1 MASDISN
8 AKGAMTGERYIESLR
23 DGREVWLDGKR
34 VDDVTTHPAFSGMV
48 HEMARIYDLQY
59 TDENVEQMTYPS
71 AETGNRISYS
81 YSLPRTYDEMMT
93 RKRNSEIWMQESFGQ
108 LGRTPDF
115 CSSIVCGWYDV
126 RDELEKYS
134 PKLAGNAARFW
145 RYASEHDIALTHAIG
160 DPQVDRR
167 STTQGEN
174 AAPDNAW
181 IGVGG
186 YGMENPDDDEATA
199 LHVVK
204 ETRDGIVLRGAKQL
218 ATLAPLSNEC
228 LVYLSAT
235 FSNRANNEY
244 VQWFSI
250 PMNTPGLVTVCREP
264 LSQIPGSYGHPFGRR
279 FDEQDAMMFFNNVL
293 VPWDHVVMLY
303 SSEAATRLLGR
314 VNTFGGYSSN
324 IRLYERIRT
333 FVAVVTMLA
342 KANEIDEIRGVR
354 DMLGELVSYAEMI
367 RLAIRGHGRRRAYQ
381 SGWHDGPR
389 RRVCAGHLRGAYLEA
404 GAGRAADHRRHGAR
418 RAAKREGLGQRGD
431 PAVPRQ
437 AAAEQRPRHSGAGAA
452 VPARPRRVHVGLR
465 DAAGGLRVLAPGRRD
480 AQPHEPLP
488 ALQPG
493 AGGRPHQRAA
503 VEADVAPPAALAGVS
518 SRQYTC

>member
-1 MASDISN
+1 MSSDISN
-8 AKGAMTGERYIESLR
+8 AKGALTGERYIESLR

-59 TDENVEQMTYPS
+59 TDELRDLMTYPS

-134 PKLAGNAARFW
+134 PKLAGNAARFH

-354 DMLGELVSYAEMI
+354 DLLGELVSYAEMI
-367 RLAIRGHGRRRAYQ
+367 RLAIRGMDADAHISPGGLMVPGDGFALGIFAAHISKRVLDVLQIIGGMELVAQPSEGDLANRRSAPTSTSCCPATASARRSGCGCSGWPTTCACPPSPRGRR
-381 SGWHDGPR
+381 STSTGT
-389 RRVCAGHLRGAYLEA
+389 GA
-404 GAGRAADHRRHGAR
+404 
-418 RAAKREGLGQRGD
+418 
-431 PAVPRQ
+431 
-437 AAAEQRPRHSGAGAA
+437 
-452 VPARPRRVHVGLR
+452 
-465 DAAGGLRVLAPGRRD
+465 
-480 AQPHEPLP
+480 
-488 ALQPG
+488 
-493 AGGRPHQRAA
+493 
-503 VEADVAPPAALAGVS
+503 
-518 SRQYTC
+518 T

>member
-1 MASDISN
+1 MSSDISN

-59 TDENVEQMTYPS
+59 TDELRDLMTYPS

-126 RDELEKYS
+126 RDELAKYS
-134 PKLAGNAARFW
+134 PKLDGNAAVFH

-218 ATLAPLSNEC
+218 ATLAPAVER
-228 LVYLSAT
+228 V
-235 FSNRANNEY
+235 
-244 VQWFSI
+244 
-250 PMNTPGLVTVCREP
+250 PGLP
-264 LSQIPGSYGHPFGRR
+264 LRH
-279 FDEQDAMMFFNNVL
+279 
-293 VPWDHVVMLY
+293 
-303 SSEAATRLLGR
+303 LLQPRQQR
-314 VNTFGGYSSN
+314 V
-324 IRLYERIRT
+324 R
-333 FVAVVTMLA
+333 AVVLHTH
-342 KANEIDEIRGVR
+342 E
-354 DMLGELVSYAEMI
+354 
-367 RLAIRGHGRRRAYQ
+367 H
-381 SGWHDGPR
+381 
-389 RRVCAGHLRGAYLEA
+389 A
-404 GAGRAADHRRHGAR
+404 GAGHGVPGAAFADP
-418 RAAKREGLGQRGD
+418 GQLRT
-431 PAVPRQ
+431 PLRQ
-437 AAAEQRPRHSGAGAA
+437 ALST
-452 VPARPRRVHVGLR
+452 
-465 DAAGGLRVLAPGRRD
+465 
-480 AQPHEPLP
+480 
-488 ALQPG
+488 
-493 AGGRPHQRAA
+493 
-503 VEADVAPPAALAGVS
+503 
-518 SRQYTC
+518 SRTP

>member
-1 MASDISN
+1 MSSDISN

-59 TDENVEQMTYPS
+59 TDDYIEQMTYRS

-126 RDELEKYS
+126 RDELERV
-134 PKLAGNAARFW
+134 LAQAGRQ
-145 RYASEHDIALTHAIG
+145 RRASSIATPPSTTSRSRTPSAT
-160 DPQVDRR
+160 RR
-167 STTQGEN
+167 STG
-174 AAPDNAW
+174 AARRRGRTRRRTTRGSAW
-181 IGVGG
+181 A
-186 YGMENPDDDEATA
+186 ATA
-199 LHVVK
+199 SK
-204 ETRDGIVLRGAKQL
+204 TRTTTRPRRSTSSRRRATASCCGAPKQL

-235 FSNRANNEY
+235 FSNRANNEF

-264 LSQIPGSYGHPFGRR
+264 LSQIPGSFGHPFGRR

-303 SSEAATRLLGR
+303 SSEAATRLLGPR
-314 VNTFGGYSSN
+314 EHVWG
-324 IRLYERIRT
+324 LQQQHP
-333 FVAVVTMLA
+333 AV
-342 KANEIDEIRGVR
+342 
-354 DMLGELVSYAEMI
+354 
-367 RLAIRGHGRRRAYQ
+367 RA
-381 SGWHDGPR
+381 HP
-389 RRVCAGHLRGAYLEA
+389 HLRGGGHHAGEGQRDRRDPR
-404 GAGRAADHRRHGAR
+404 GAGHAR
-418 RAAKREGLGQRGD
+418 RAGLVRGD
-431 PAVPRQ
+431 D
-437 AAAEQRPRHSGAGAA
+437 
-452 VPARPRRVHVGLR
+452 PARHTRAWTPTRTS
-465 DAAGGLRVLAPGRRD
+465 A
-480 AQPHEPLP
+480 
-488 ALQPG
+488 
-493 AGGRPHQRAA
+493 RAA
-503 VEADVAPPAALAGVS
+503 
-518 SRQYTC
+518 

>member
-1 MASDISN
+1 MSSDISN

-59 TDENVEQMTYPS
+59 TDEYIEQMTYPS

-134 PKLAGNAARFW
+134 PKLAGNAARFH

-354 DMLGELVSYAEMI
+354 DLLGELVSYAEMI
-367 RLAIRGHGRRRAYQ
+367 RLAIRGMDADAHISPG
-381 SGWHDGPR
+381 GLMVPGDGFALGIFAAHISK
-389 RRVCAGHLRGAYLEA
+389 RVLDVLQIIGGMELVAQPSEGDLANPEIRPYIDKLLPSN
-404 GAGRAADHRRHGAR
+404 
-418 RAAKREGLGQRGD
+418 GLGTAERVRLFRLAHDVCMSAFATRQEVYEYWHRGD
-431 PAVPRQ
+431 VTRN
-437 AAAEQRPRHSGAGAA
+437 RTNLY
-452 VPARPRRVHVGLR
+452 LR
-465 DAAGGLRVLAPGRRD
+465 YNRGQVVDRINELLSKPM
-480 AQPHEPLP
+480 
-488 ALQPG
+488 
-493 AGGRPHQRAA
+493 
-503 VEADVAPPAALAGVS
+503 
-518 SRQYTC
+518 